1 MIDPLFS
8 IIVPVYNSC
17 DSLSRCIRHIVNQ
30 DFKNYELLLI
40 DDGSTDDSGAICDEY
55 ALKCDRVNVFH
66 KQNGGVSTA
75 RNLGLEKAHGK
86 YIVFVDS
93 DDVID
98 INFLSIIQGYLNDDI
113 DLIHYGWYYIDGKHT
128 LKHDVCK
135 VSTCLTLKEVCRKNI
150 FHGFVWSYVFKN
162 DIIKKNKLFF
172 SKKLNYAEDWEFILR
187 YYMYVNKMQVL
198 KDCPYSQFMRPGSA
212 TNRELGEKY
221 ISDNFEMYRRVMSI
235 SSNYPKY
242 IRNFYKRRIKDINMW
257 MVNNVLFKNKPLLS
271 RYKAEC
277 EKLYREYKPLTFSIM
292 LWTPLFLGKNSYKF
306 ICMLY
311 NKANKYPFIQ
321 NIM

>member
-1 MIDPLFS
+1 MTKPLFS
-8 IIVPVYNSC
+8 IIMPVYNVEHY
-17 DSLSRCIRHIVNQ
+17 LSESINSILMQSGDWELIIV
-30 DFKNYELLLI
+30 
-40 DDGSTDDSGAICDEY
+40 DDGSCDNSSSICDY
-55 ALKCDRVNVFH
+55 YKKIDNRINVFH
-66 KQNGGVSTA
+66 KNNDGVSSA
-75 RNLGLEKAHGK
+75 RNYGIEKATGK

-150 FHGFVWSYVFKN
+150 FHGFVWSYVFKK
-162 DIIKKNKLFF
+162 DIIKKNKLSF
-172 SKKLNYAEDWEFILR
+172 STNLNYAEDWEFILK
-187 YYMYVNKMQVL
+187 YYLHVNKMMILEDCLYRQV
-198 KDCPYSQFMRPGSA
+198 MRPGSA

-221 ISDNFEMYRRVMSI
+221 INDNFEMYCNIMRI
-235 SSNYPKY
+235 SASNPRF
-242 IRNFYKRRIKDINMW
+242 IRNFYKRSIKDINIW
-257 MVNNVLFKNKPLLS
+257 MVNNVLYKNKKLFS
-271 RYKAEC
+271 VYKDKLC
-277 EKLYREYKPLTFSIM
+277 KLYGVYKPLFFSIV
-292 LWTPLFLGKNSYKF
+292 LWTPLFFKKKSYEF

-311 NKANKYPFIQ
+311 NKAKNCRFIQ

>member
-1 MIDPLFS
+1 M
-8 IIVPVYNSC
+8 PVYNVEHY
-17 DSLSRCIRHIVNQ
+17 LSESINSILMQ
-30 DFKNYELLLI
+30 SGDWEFI
-40 DDGSTDDSGAICDEY
+40 IFDDGSCDYSSSICDY
-55 ALKCDRVNVFH
+55 YKKIDNRINVFH
-66 KQNGGVSTA
+66 KNNDGVSSA
-75 RNLGLEKAHGK
+75 RNYGIEKATGK

-150 FHGFVWSYVFKN
+150 FHGFVWSYVFKS
-162 DIIKKNKLFF
+162 DIIKDNKLYF
-172 SKKLNYAEDWEFILR
+172 LTNLDYAEDWEFILK
-187 YYMYVNKMQVL
+187 YYLYVNKMQIL
-198 KDCPYSQFMRPGSA
+198 KDCLYSQVMRPGSA

-277 EKLYREYKPLTFSIM
+277 EKLYRVYKPLTFSIM

>member
-1 MIDPLFS
+1 MTKPLFS
-8 IIVPVYNSC
+8 IIMPVYNVEHY
-17 DSLSRCIRHIVNQ
+17 LSESINSILMQSGDWELIIV
-30 DFKNYELLLI
+30 
-40 DDGSTDDSGAICDEY
+40 DDGSCDNSSSICDY
-55 ALKCDRVNVFH
+55 YKKIDNRINVFH
-66 KQNGGVSTA
+66 KNNDGVSSA
-75 RNLGLEKAHGK
+75 RNYGIEKATGK

-113 DLIHYGWYYIDGKHT
+113 DLIHYGWYYIDGKQT
-128 LKHDVCK
+128 FRHDVCK

-150 FHGFVWSYVFKN
+150 FHGFVWSYVFKS
-162 DIIKKNKLFF
+162 DIIKDNKLHF
-172 SKKLNYAEDWEFILR
+172 LTNLDYAEDWEFILK
-187 YYMYVNKMQVL
+187 YYLYVNKML
-198 KDCPYSQFMRPGSA
+198 ILEDCLYSQVMRPGSA

-221 ISDNFEMYRRVMSI
+221 IGDNFEMYRRVMSI

-277 EKLYREYKPLTFSIM
+277 EKLYRVYKPLTFSIM

>member
-1 MIDPLFS
+1 MTKPLFS
-8 IIVPVYNSC
+8 IIMPVYNVEHY
-17 DSLSRCIRHIVNQ
+17 LSESINSILMQSGDWELIIV
-30 DFKNYELLLI
+30 
-40 DDGSTDDSGAICDEY
+40 DDGSCDNSSSICDY
-55 ALKCDRVNVFH
+55 YKKIDNRINVFH
-66 KQNGGVSTA
+66 KNNDGVSSA
-75 RNLGLEKAHGK
+75 RNYGIEKATGK

-113 DLIHYGWYYIDGKHT
+113 DLIHYGWYYIDGKQT
-128 LKHDVCK
+128 FRHDVCK
-135 VSTCLTLKEVCRKNI
+135 VSTCLTLKKVCRKNI
-150 FHGFVWSYVFKN
+150 FHGFVWSYVFKS
-162 DIIKKNKLFF
+162 DIIKDNNLYF
-172 SKKLNYAEDWEFILR
+172 LTNLDYAEDWEFILK
-187 YYMYVNKMQVL
+187 YYLYVNKML
-198 KDCPYSQFMRPGSA
+198 ILEDCLYSQVMRPGSA

-221 ISDNFEMYRRVMSI
+221 IGDNFEMYRRVMSI

-271 RYKAEC
+271 RYKVEC
-277 EKLYREYKPLTFSIM
+277 EKLYRVYKPLNFSIM
-292 LWTPLFLGKNSYKF
+292 LWAPLFLKKRSYEF

>member
-1 MIDPLFS
+1 M
-8 IIVPVYNSC
+8 PVYNVEHY
-17 DSLSRCIRHIVNQ
+17 LSESINSILMQSGDWELIIV
-30 DFKNYELLLI
+30 
-40 DDGSTDDSGAICDEY
+40 DDGSCDNSSSICDY
-55 ALKCDRVNVFH
+55 YKKIDNRINVFH
-66 KQNGGVSTA
+66 KNNDGVSSA
-75 RNLGLEKAHGK
+75 RNYGIEKATGK

-150 FHGFVWSYVFKN
+150 FHGFVWSYVFKK
-162 DIIKKNKLFF
+162 DIIKKNKLSF
-172 SKKLNYAEDWEFILR
+172 STNLNYAEDWEFILK
-187 YYMYVNKMQVL
+187 YYLHVNKMMILEDCLYRQV
-198 KDCPYSQFMRPGSA
+198 MRPGSA

-221 ISDNFEMYRRVMSI
+221 INDNFEMYCNIMRI
-235 SSNYPKY
+235 SASNPRF

>member
-1 MIDPLFS
+1 MTKPLFS
-8 IIVPVYNSC
+8 IIMPVYNVEHY
-17 DSLSRCIRHIVNQ
+17 LSESINSILMQSGDWELIIV
-30 DFKNYELLLI
+30 
-40 DDGSTDDSGAICDEY
+40 DDGSCDNSSSICDY
-55 ALKCDRVNVFH
+55 YKKIDNRINVFH
-66 KQNGGVSTA
+66 KNNDGVSSA
-75 RNLGLEKAHGK
+75 RNYGIEKATGK

-150 FHGFVWSYVFKN
+150 FHGFVWSYVFKK
-162 DIIKKNKLFF
+162 DIIKKNKLSF
-172 SKKLNYAEDWEFILR
+172 STNLNYAEDWEFILK
-187 YYMYVNKMQVL
+187 YYLHVNKMMILEDCLYRQV
-198 KDCPYSQFMRPGSA
+198 MRPGSA

-221 ISDNFEMYRRVMSI
+221 INDNFEMYCNIMRI
-235 SSNYPKY
+235 SASNPRF

-277 EKLYREYKPLTFSIM
+277 EKLYRVYKPLTFSIM

>member
-17 DSLSRCIRHIVNQ
+17 DSLSRCIRHLVNQ

-113 DLIHYGWYYIDGKHT
+113 DLIHFGWYYIDGKQIF
-128 LKHDVCK
+128 KHDVCK
-135 VSTCLTLKEVCRKNI
+135 VSTSLTIKEVCRKNI

-162 DIIKKNKLFF
+162 DIIKKNKLSF
-172 SKKLNYAEDWEFILR
+172 STNLNYAEDWEFILR

-221 ISDNFEMYRRVMSI
+221 INDNFEMYCNIMRI
-235 SSNYPKY
+235 SASNPRF

-277 EKLYREYKPLTFSIM
+277 EKLYRVYKPLTFSIM

-311 NKANKYPFIQ
+311 NKTNKYPFIQ

>member
-1 MIDPLFS
+1 MTKPLFS
-8 IIVPVYNSC
+8 IIMPVYNVEHY
-17 DSLSRCIRHIVNQ
+17 LSESINSILMQSGDWELIIV
-30 DFKNYELLLI
+30 
-40 DDGSTDDSGAICDEY
+40 DDGSCDNSSSICDY
-55 ALKCDRVNVFH
+55 YKKIDNRINVFH
-66 KQNGGVSTA
+66 KNNDGVSSA
-75 RNLGLEKAHGK
+75 RNYGIEKATGK

-150 FHGFVWSYVFKN
+150 FHGFVWSYVFKK
-162 DIIKKNKLFF
+162 DIIKKNKLSF
-172 SKKLNYAEDWEFILR
+172 STNLNYAEDWEFILK
-187 YYMYVNKMQVL
+187 YYLHVNKMMILEDCLYRQV
-198 KDCPYSQFMRPGSA
+198 MRPGSA

-221 ISDNFEMYRRVMSI
+221 INDNFEMYCNIMRI
-235 SSNYPKY
+235 SASNPRF
-242 IRNFYKRRIKDINMW
+242 IRNFYKRSIKDINIW
-257 MVNNVLFKNKPLLS
+257 MVNNVLYKNKKLFS
-271 RYKAEC
+271 VYKDKLC
-277 EKLYREYKPLTFSIM
+277 KLYGVYKPLFFSIV
-292 LWTPLFLGKNSYKF
+292 LWTPLFLKKKSYEF
-306 ICMLY
+306 ICTLY

>member
-1 MIDPLFS
+1 MTKPLFS
-8 IIVPVYNSC
+8 IIMPVYNVEHY
-17 DSLSRCIRHIVNQ
+17 LSESINSILMQSGDWELIIV
-30 DFKNYELLLI
+30 
-40 DDGSTDDSGAICDEY
+40 DDGSCDNSSSICDY
-55 ALKCDRVNVFH
+55 YKKIDNRINVFH
-66 KQNGGVSTA
+66 KNNDGVSSA
-75 RNLGLEKAHGK
+75 RNYGIEKATGK

-150 FHGFVWSYVFKN
+150 FHGFVWSYVFKK
-162 DIIKKNKLFF
+162 DIIKKNKLSF
-172 SKKLNYAEDWEFILR
+172 STNLNYAEDWEFILK
-187 YYMYVNKMQVL
+187 YYLYVNKMQIL
-198 KDCPYSQFMRPGSA
+198 KDCLYSQVMRPGSA

-242 IRNFYKRRIKDINMW
+242 IRNFYKRRIKDINL
-257 MVNNVLFKNKPLLS
+257 NSATLLQ
-271 RYKAEC
+271 
-277 EKLYREYKPLTFSIM
+277 I
-292 LWTPLFLGKNSYKF
+292 
-306 ICMLY
+306 
-311 NKANKYPFIQ
+311 
-321 NIM
+321 

>member
-1 MIDPLFS
+1 M
-8 IIVPVYNSC
+8 PVYNVEHY
-17 DSLSRCIRHIVNQ
+17 LSESINSILMQSGDWELIIV
-30 DFKNYELLLI
+30 
-40 DDGSTDDSGAICDEY
+40 DDGSCDNSSSICDY
-55 ALKCDRVNVFH
+55 YKKIDNRINVFH
-66 KQNGGVSTA
+66 KNNDGVSSA
-75 RNLGLEKAHGK
+75 RNYGIEKATGK

-113 DLIHYGWYYIDGKHT
+113 DLIHYGWYYIDGKQT
-128 LKHDVCK
+128 FRHDVCK
-135 VSTCLTLKEVCRKNI
+135 VSTCLTLKKVCRKNI
-150 FHGFVWSYVFKN
+150 FHGFVWSYVFKS
-162 DIIKKNKLFF
+162 DIIKDNNLYF
-172 SKKLNYAEDWEFILR
+172 LTNLDYAEDWEFILK
-187 YYMYVNKMQVL
+187 YYLYVNKML
-198 KDCPYSQFMRPGSA
+198 ILEDCLYSQVMRPGSA

-221 ISDNFEMYRRVMSI
+221 IGDNFEMYRRVMSI

-271 RYKAEC
+271 RYKVEC
-277 EKLYREYKPLTFSIM
+277 EKLYRVYKPLNFSIM
-292 LWTPLFLGKNSYKF
+292 LWAPLFLKKRSYEF

>member
-1 MIDPLFS
+1 M
-8 IIVPVYNSC
+8 PVYNVEHY
-17 DSLSRCIRHIVNQ
+17 LSESINSILMQSGDWELIIV
-30 DFKNYELLLI
+30 
-40 DDGSTDDSGAICDEY
+40 DDGSCDNSSSICDY
-55 ALKCDRVNVFH
+55 YKKIDNRINVFH
-66 KQNGGVSTA
+66 KNNDGVSSA
-75 RNLGLEKAHGK
+75 RNYGIEKATGK

-113 DLIHYGWYYIDGKHT
+113 DLIHYGWYYIDGKQT
-128 LKHDVCK
+128 FRHDVCK
-135 VSTCLTLKEVCRKNI
+135 VSTCLTLKKVCRKNI
-150 FHGFVWSYVFKN
+150 FHGFVWSYVFKS
-162 DIIKKNKLFF
+162 DIIKDNNLYF
-172 SKKLNYAEDWEFILR
+172 LTNLDYAEDWEFILK
-187 YYMYVNKMQVL
+187 YYLYVNKML
-198 KDCPYSQFMRPGSA
+198 ILEDCLYSQVMRPGSA

-221 ISDNFEMYRRVMSI
+221 IGDNFEMYRRVMSI

-277 EKLYREYKPLTFSIM
+277 EKLYRVYKPLNFSIM
-292 LWTPLFLGKNSYKF
+292 LWAPLFLKKRSYEF

>member
-1 MIDPLFS
+1 MEDFLFS
-8 IIVPVYNSC
+8 VIIPIYNSC
-17 DSLSRCIRHIVNQ
+17 DCLNRCIASIVNQ
-30 DFKNYELLLI
+30 SFKNYELLLI
-40 DDGSTDDSGAICDEY
+40 DDGSTDGSEIICDEY
-55 ALKCDRVNVFH
+55 ALKYDRINVFH
-66 KQNGGVSTA
+66 KQNGGVSSA
-75 RNLGLEKAHGK
+75 RNLGLAKARGK
-86 YIVFVDS
+86 FIIFVDS
-93 DDVID
+93 DDEVETD
-98 INFLSIIQGYLNDDI
+98 FLSVIQNYLNDDV
-113 DLIHYGWYYIDGKHT
+113 DLIHYGWYYKDGKHT

-150 FHGFVWSYVFKN
+150 FHGFVWSYVFKK
-162 DIIKKNKLFF
+162 DIIKKNKLSF
-172 SKKLNYAEDWEFILR
+172 STNLNYAEDWEFILR

-221 ISDNFEMYRRVMSI
+221 ISDNFEMYRRVMSL
-235 SSNYPKY
+235 SSDYPKY

-277 EKLYREYKPLTFSIM
+277 EKLYRVYKPLTFSIM
-292 LWTPLFLGKNSYKF
+292 FWTPLFLKKKSYEF

-311 NKANKYPFIQ
+311 NKANKYLLIQ

>member
-1 MIDPLFS
+1 MEDFLFS
-8 IIVPVYNSC
+8 VIIPIYNSC
-17 DSLSRCIRHIVNQ
+17 DCLNRCIASIVNQ
-30 DFKNYELLLI
+30 SFQNYELLLI
-40 DDGSTDDSGAICDEY
+40 DDGSTDGSEIICDEY
-55 ALKCDRVNVFH
+55 ASKYDRINVFH
-66 KQNGGVSTA
+66 KKNGGVSSA
-75 RNLGLEKAHGK
+75 RNLGLANARGK
-86 YIVFVDS
+86 YVVFVDS

-98 INFLSIIQGYLNDDI
+98 TNFFSIIQGYLNDDV
-113 DLIHYGWYYIDGKHT
+113 DLIHYGWYYIDGKQT
-128 LKHDVCK
+128 FRHDVCK

-150 FHGFVWSYVFKN
+150 FHGFVWSYVFKS
-162 DIIKKNKLFF
+162 DIIKDNKLHF
-172 SKKLNYAEDWEFILR
+172 LTNLDYAEDWEFILK
-187 YYMYVNKMQVL
+187 YYLYVNKML
-198 KDCPYSQFMRPGSA
+198 ILEDCLYSQVMRPGSA

-221 ISDNFEMYRRVMSI
+221 IGDNFEMYRRVMSI

-271 RYKAEC
+271 RYKVEC
-277 EKLYREYKPLTFSIM
+277 EKLYRVYKPLTFSIM
-292 LWTPLFLGKNSYKF
+292 LWAPLFLKKRSYEF

>member
-1 MIDPLFS
+1 MTKPLFS
-8 IIVPVYNSC
+8 IIMPVYNVEHY
-17 DSLSRCIRHIVNQ
+17 LSESINSILMQSGDWELIIV
-30 DFKNYELLLI
+30 
-40 DDGSTDDSGAICDEY
+40 DDGSCDNSSNICDY
-55 ALKCDRVNVFH
+55 YKKIDNRINVFH
-66 KQNGGVSTA
+66 KNNNDGVSSA
-75 RNLGLEKAHGK
+75 RNYGIEKATGK

-150 FHGFVWSYVFKN
+150 FHGFVWSYVFKK
-162 DIIKKNKLFF
+162 DIIKKNKLSF
-172 SKKLNYAEDWEFILR
+172 STNLNYAEDWEFILR

-277 EKLYREYKPLTFSIM
+277 EKLYRVYKPLTFSIM

>member
-1 MIDPLFS
+1 M
-8 IIVPVYNSC
+8 PVYNVEHY
-17 DSLSRCIRHIVNQ
+17 LSESINSILMQSGDWELIIV
-30 DFKNYELLLI
+30 
-40 DDGSTDDSGAICDEY
+40 DDGSCDNSSSICDY
-55 ALKCDRVNVFH
+55 YKKIDNRINVFH
-66 KQNGGVSTA
+66 KNNDGVSSA
-75 RNLGLEKAHGK
+75 RNYGIEKATGK

-150 FHGFVWSYVFKN
+150 FHGFVWSYVFKK
-162 DIIKKNKLFF
+162 DIIKKNKLSF
-172 SKKLNYAEDWEFILR
+172 STNLNYAEDWEFILK
-187 YYMYVNKMQVL
+187 YYLHVNKMMILEDCLYRQV
-198 KDCPYSQFMRPGSA
+198 MRPGSA

-221 ISDNFEMYRRVMSI
+221 INDNFEMYCNIMRI
-235 SSNYPKY
+235 SASNPRF
-242 IRNFYKRRIKDINMW
+242 IRNFYKRSIKDINIW
-257 MVNNVLFKNKPLLS
+257 MVNNVLYKNKKLFS
-271 RYKAEC
+271 VYKDKLC
-277 EKLYREYKPLTFSIM
+277 KLYGVYKPLFFSIV
-292 LWTPLFLGKNSYKF
+292 LWTPLFLKKKSYEF
-306 ICMLY
+306 ICTLY

>member
-1 MIDPLFS
+1 MTKPLFS
-8 IIVPVYNSC
+8 IIMPVYNVEHY
-17 DSLSRCIRHIVNQ
+17 LSESINSILMQSGDWELIIV
-30 DFKNYELLLI
+30 
-40 DDGSTDDSGAICDEY
+40 DDGSCDNSSSICDY
-55 ALKCDRVNVFH
+55 YKKIDNRINVFH
-66 KQNGGVSTA
+66 KNNDGVSSA
-75 RNLGLEKAHGK
+75 RNYGIEKATGK

-113 DLIHYGWYYIDGKHT
+113 DLIHYGWYYIDGKQT
-128 LKHDVCK
+128 FRHDVCK

-150 FHGFVWSYVFKN
+150 FHGFVWSYVFKS
-162 DIIKKNKLFF
+162 DIIKDNKLHF
-172 SKKLNYAEDWEFILR
+172 LTNLDYAEDWEFILK
-187 YYMYVNKMQVL
+187 YYLYVNKML
-198 KDCPYSQFMRPGSA
+198 ILEDCLYSQVMRPGSA

-221 ISDNFEMYRRVMSI
+221 IGDNFEMYRRVTSI

-277 EKLYREYKPLTFSIM
+277 EKLYRVYKPLTFSIM

>member
-221 ISDNFEMYRRVMSI
+221 ISDNFEMYRRVMSL
-235 SSNYPKY
+235 SSDYPKY

-277 EKLYREYKPLTFSIM
+277 EKLYRVYKPLTFSIM
-292 LWTPLFLGKNSYKF
+292 FWAPLFLKKKSYEF

-311 NKANKYPFIQ
+311 NKANKYLFIQ

>member
-1 MIDPLFS
+1 
-8 IIVPVYNSC
+8 
-17 DSLSRCIRHIVNQ
+17 
-30 DFKNYELLLI
+30 
-40 DDGSTDDSGAICDEY
+40 
-55 ALKCDRVNVFH
+55 
-66 KQNGGVSTA
+66 
-75 RNLGLEKAHGK
+75 
-86 YIVFVDS
+86 
-93 DDVID
+93 
-98 INFLSIIQGYLNDDI
+98 
-113 DLIHYGWYYIDGKHT
+113 
-128 LKHDVCK
+128 
-135 VSTCLTLKEVCRKNI
+135 
-150 FHGFVWSYVFKN
+150 
-162 DIIKKNKLFF
+162 
-172 SKKLNYAEDWEFILR
+172 
-187 YYMYVNKMQVL
+187 MQVL

-221 ISDNFEMYRRVMSI
+221 INDNFEMYCNIMRI
-235 SSNYPKY
+235 SASNPRF

-277 EKLYREYKPLTFSIM
+277 EKLYRVYKPLTFSIM

>member
-1 MIDPLFS
+1 M
-8 IIVPVYNSC
+8 PVYNVEHY
-17 DSLSRCIRHIVNQ
+17 LSESINSILMQSGDWELIIV
-30 DFKNYELLLI
+30 
-40 DDGSTDDSGAICDEY
+40 DDGSCDNSSSICDY
-55 ALKCDRVNVFH
+55 YKKIDNRINVFH
-66 KQNGGVSTA
+66 KNSDGVSSA
-75 RNLGLEKAHGK
+75 RNYGIEKATGK

-113 DLIHYGWYYIDGKHT
+113 DLIHYGWYYIDGKQT
-128 LKHDVCK
+128 FRHDVCK

-150 FHGFVWSYVFKN
+150 FHGFVWSYVFKS
-162 DIIKKNKLFF
+162 DIIKDNKLHF
-172 SKKLNYAEDWEFILR
+172 LTNLDYAEDWEFILK
-187 YYMYVNKMQVL
+187 YYLYVNKML
-198 KDCPYSQFMRPGSA
+198 ILEDCLYSQVMRPGSA

-221 ISDNFEMYRRVMSI
+221 IGDNFEMYRRVMSI

-277 EKLYREYKPLTFSIM
+277 EKLYRVYKPLTFSIM

>member
-1 MIDPLFS
+1 MVDFLFS
-8 IIVPVYNSC
+8 VIIPIYNSC
-17 DSLSRCIRHIVNQ
+17 DCLNRCIASIVNQ
-30 DFKNYELLLI
+30 SFQNYELLLI
-40 DDGSTDDSGAICDEY
+40 DDGSTDGSEIICDEY
-55 ALKCDRVNVFH
+55 ASKYDRINVFH
-66 KQNGGVSTA
+66 KQNGGVGSA
-75 RNLGLEKAHGK
+75 RNLGLAKARGK
-86 YIVFVDS
+86 FIIFVDS
-93 DDVID
+93 DDEVETD
-98 INFLSIIQGYLNDDI
+98 FLSVIQNYLNDDV
-113 DLIHYGWYYIDGKHT
+113 DLIHYGWYYKDGKHT

-150 FHGFVWSYVFKN
+150 FHGFVWSYVFKK
-162 DIIKKNKLFF
+162 DIIKKNKLSF
-172 SKKLNYAEDWEFILR
+172 STNLNYAEDWEFILK
-187 YYMYVNKMQVL
+187 YYLHVNKMMILEDCLYRQV
-198 KDCPYSQFMRPGSA
+198 MRPGSA

-221 ISDNFEMYRRVMSI
+221 INDNFEMYCNIMRI
-235 SSNYPKY
+235 SASNPRF

-277 EKLYREYKPLTFSIM
+277 EKLYRVYKPLTFSIM

>member
-1 MIDPLFS
+1 M
-8 IIVPVYNSC
+8 PVYNVEHY
-17 DSLSRCIRHIVNQ
+17 LSESINSILMQSGDWELIIV
-30 DFKNYELLLI
+30 
-40 DDGSTDDSGAICDEY
+40 DDGSCDNSSSICDY
-55 ALKCDRVNVFH
+55 YKKIDNRINVFH
-66 KQNGGVSTA
+66 KNNDGVSSA
-75 RNLGLEKAHGK
+75 RNYGIEKATGK

-150 FHGFVWSYVFKN
+150 FHGFVWSYVFKS
-162 DIIKKNKLFF
+162 DIIKDNKLHF
-172 SKKLNYAEDWEFILR
+172 LTNLDYAEDWEFILK
-187 YYMYVNKMQVL
+187 YYLYVNKML
-198 KDCPYSQFMRPGSA
+198 ILEDCLYSQVMRPGSA

-221 ISDNFEMYRRVMSI
+221 IGDNFEMYRRVMSI

-257 MVNNVLFKNKPLLS
+257 MVNNILFKNKPLLS

-277 EKLYREYKPLTFSIM
+277 EKLYRVYKPLTFSIM

>member
-1 MIDPLFS
+1 M
-8 IIVPVYNSC
+8 N
-17 DSLSRCIRHIVNQ
+17 RCIASIVNQ
-30 DFKNYELLLI
+30 SFQNYELLLI
-40 DDGSTDDSGAICDEY
+40 DDGSTDGSEIICDEY
-55 ALKCDRVNVFH
+55 ASKYDRINVFH
-66 KQNGGVSTA
+66 KQNGGVGSA
-75 RNLGLEKAHGK
+75 RNLGLAKARGK
-86 YIVFVDS
+86 FIIFVDS
-93 DDVID
+93 DDEVETD
-98 INFLSIIQGYLNDDI
+98 FLSVIQNYLNDDV
-113 DLIHYGWYYIDGKHT
+113 DLIHYGWYYKDGKHT

-150 FHGFVWSYVFKN
+150 FHGFVWSYVFKK
-162 DIIKKNKLFF
+162 DIIKKNKLSF
-172 SKKLNYAEDWEFILR
+172 STNLNYAEDWEFILK
-187 YYMYVNKMQVL
+187 YYLHVNKMMILEDCLYRQV
-198 KDCPYSQFMRPGSA
+198 MRPGSA

-221 ISDNFEMYRRVMSI
+221 INDNFEMYCNIMRI
-235 SSNYPKY
+235 SASNPRF

-277 EKLYREYKPLTFSIM
+277 EKLYRVYKPLTFSIM

>member
-1 MIDPLFS
+1 MTKPLFS
-8 IIVPVYNSC
+8 IIMPVYNVEHY
-17 DSLSRCIRHIVNQ
+17 LSESINSILMQSGDWELIIV
-30 DFKNYELLLI
+30 
-40 DDGSTDDSGAICDEY
+40 DDGSCDNSSSICDY
-55 ALKCDRVNVFH
+55 YKKIDNRINVFH
-66 KQNGGVSTA
+66 KNNDGVSSA
-75 RNLGLEKAHGK
+75 RNYGIEKATGK

-150 FHGFVWSYVFKN
+150 FHGFVWSYVFKK
-162 DIIKKNKLFF
+162 DIIKKNKLSF
-172 SKKLNYAEDWEFILR
+172 STNLNYAEDWEFILK
-187 YYMYVNKMQVL
+187 YYLHVNKMMILEDCLYRQV
-198 KDCPYSQFMRPGSA
+198 MRPGSA

-221 ISDNFEMYRRVMSI
+221 INDNFEMYCNIMRI
-235 SSNYPKY
+235 SASNPRF

>member
-1 MIDPLFS
+1 M
-8 IIVPVYNSC
+8 PVYNVEHY
-17 DSLSRCIRHIVNQ
+17 LSESINSILMQSGDWELIIV
-30 DFKNYELLLI
+30 
-40 DDGSTDDSGAICDEY
+40 DDGSCDNSSSICDY
-55 ALKCDRVNVFH
+55 YKKIDNRINVFH
-66 KQNGGVSTA
+66 KNNDGVSSA
-75 RNLGLEKAHGK
+75 RNYGIEKATGK

-113 DLIHYGWYYIDGKHT
+113 DLIHYGWYYIDGKQT
-128 LKHDVCK
+128 FRHDVCK
-135 VSTCLTLKEVCRKNI
+135 VSTCLTLKKVCRKNI
-150 FHGFVWSYVFKN
+150 FHGFVWSYVFKS
-162 DIIKKNKLFF
+162 DIIKDNNLYF
-172 SKKLNYAEDWEFILR
+172 LTNLDYAEDWEFILK
-187 YYMYVNKMQVL
+187 YYLYVNKML
-198 KDCPYSQFMRPGSA
+198 ILEDCLYSQVMRPGSA

-221 ISDNFEMYRRVMSI
+221 IGDNFEMYRRVMSI

-277 EKLYREYKPLTFSIM
+277 EKLYRVYKPLTFSIM

>member
-1 MIDPLFS
+1 MTKPLFS
-8 IIVPVYNSC
+8 IIMPVYNVEHY
-17 DSLSRCIRHIVNQ
+17 LSESINSILMQSGDWELIIV
-30 DFKNYELLLI
+30 
-40 DDGSTDDSGAICDEY
+40 DDGSCDNSSSICDY
-55 ALKCDRVNVFH
+55 YKKIDNRINVFH
-66 KQNGGVSTA
+66 KNNDGVSSA
-75 RNLGLEKAHGK
+75 RNYGIEKATGK

-150 FHGFVWSYVFKN
+150 FHGFVWSYVFKK
-162 DIIKKNKLFF
+162 DIIKKNKLSF
-172 SKKLNYAEDWEFILR
+172 STNLNYAEDWEFILK
-187 YYMYVNKMQVL
+187 YYLYVNKMQIL
-198 KDCPYSQFMRPGSA
+198 KDCLYSQVMRPGSA

-242 IRNFYKRRIKDINMW
+242 IRNFYKRSIKDINIW
-257 MVNNVLFKNKPLLS
+257 MVNNVLYKNKKLFS
-271 RYKAEC
+271 VYKDKLC
-277 EKLYREYKPLTFSIM
+277 KLYGVYKPLFFSIV
-292 LWTPLFLGKNSYKF
+292 LWTPLFFKKKSYEF

-311 NKANKYPFIQ
+311 NKAKNCRFIQ

>member
-1 MIDPLFS
+1 M
-8 IIVPVYNSC
+8 PVYNVEHY
-17 DSLSRCIRHIVNQ
+17 LSESINSILMQSGDWELIIV
-30 DFKNYELLLI
+30 
-40 DDGSTDDSGAICDEY
+40 DDGSCDNSSSICDY
-55 ALKCDRVNVFH
+55 YKKIDNRINVFH
-66 KQNGGVSTA
+66 KNNDGVSSA
-75 RNLGLEKAHGK
+75 RNYGIEKATGK

-150 FHGFVWSYVFKN
+150 FHGFVWSYVFKK
-162 DIIKKNKLFF
+162 DIIKKNKLSF
-172 SKKLNYAEDWEFILR
+172 STNLNYAEDWEFILK
-187 YYMYVNKMQVL
+187 YYLHVNKMMILEDCLYRQV
-198 KDCPYSQFMRPGSA
+198 MRPGSA

-221 ISDNFEMYRRVMSI
+221 INDNFEMYCNIMRI
-235 SSNYPKY
+235 SASNPRF
-242 IRNFYKRRIKDINMW
+242 IRNFYKRSIKDINIW
-257 MVNNVLFKNKPLLS
+257 MVNNVLYKNKKLFS
-271 RYKAEC
+271 VYKDKLC
-277 EKLYREYKPLTFSIM
+277 KLYGVYKPLFFSIV
-292 LWTPLFLGKNSYKF
+292 LWTPLFFKKKSYEF

-311 NKANKYPFIQ
+311 NKAKNCRFIQ

>member
-1 MIDPLFS
+1 M
-8 IIVPVYNSC
+8 PVYNVEHY
-17 DSLSRCIRHIVNQ
+17 LSESINSILMQSGDWELIIV
-30 DFKNYELLLI
+30 
-40 DDGSTDDSGAICDEY
+40 DDGSCDNSSSICDY
-55 ALKCDRVNVFH
+55 YKKIDNRINVFH
-66 KQNGGVSTA
+66 KNNDGVSSA
-75 RNLGLEKAHGK
+75 RNYGIEKATGK

-98 INFLSIIQGYLNDDI
+98 INFLSIIQGYLNDDV
-113 DLIHYGWYYIDGKHT
+113 DLIHYGWYYIDGKQT

-135 VSTCLTLKEVCRKNI
+135 VSTSLTLKEVCRKNI

-221 ISDNFEMYRRVMSI
+221 ISDNFEMYRRVMSL
-235 SSNYPKY
+235 SSDYPKY

-277 EKLYREYKPLTFSIM
+277 EKLYRVYKPLTFSIM
-292 LWTPLFLGKNSYKF
+292 FWAPLFLKKKSYEF

-311 NKANKYPFIQ
+311 NKANKYLFIQ

>member
-1 MIDPLFS
+1 M
-8 IIVPVYNSC
+8 PVYNVEHY
-17 DSLSRCIRHIVNQ
+17 LSESINSILMQSGDWELIIV
-30 DFKNYELLLI
+30 
-40 DDGSTDDSGAICDEY
+40 DDGSCDNSSSICDY
-55 ALKCDRVNVFH
+55 YKKIDNRINVFH
-66 KQNGGVSTA
+66 KNNDGVSSA
-75 RNLGLEKAHGK
+75 RNYGIEKATGK

-113 DLIHYGWYYIDGKHT
+113 DLIHYGWYYIDGKQT
-128 LKHDVCK
+128 FRHDVCK
-135 VSTCLTLKEVCRKNI
+135 VSTCLTLKKVCRKNI
-150 FHGFVWSYVFKN
+150 FHGFVWSYVFKS
-162 DIIKKNKLFF
+162 DIIKDNNLYF
-172 SKKLNYAEDWEFILR
+172 LTNLDYAEDWEFILK
-187 YYMYVNKMQVL
+187 YYLYVNKML
-198 KDCPYSQFMRPGSA
+198 ILEDCLYSQVMRPGSA

-221 ISDNFEMYRRVMSI
+221 IGDNFEMYRRVMSI

-271 RYKAEC
+271 RYKVEC
-277 EKLYREYKPLTFSIM
+277 EKLYRVYKPLTFSIM
-292 LWTPLFLGKNSYKF
+292 LWAPLFLKKRSYEF

>member
-1 MIDPLFS
+1 M
-8 IIVPVYNSC
+8 PVYNVEHY
-17 DSLSRCIRHIVNQ
+17 LSESINSILMQSGDWELIIV
-30 DFKNYELLLI
+30 
-40 DDGSTDDSGAICDEY
+40 DDGSCDNSSSICDY
-55 ALKCDRVNVFH
+55 YKKIDNRINVFH
-66 KQNGGVSTA
+66 KNNDGVSSA
-75 RNLGLEKAHGK
+75 RNYGIEKATGK

-113 DLIHYGWYYIDGKHT
+113 DLIHYGWYYIDGKQT
-128 LKHDVCK
+128 FRHDVCK

-150 FHGFVWSYVFKN
+150 FHGFVWSYVFKS
-162 DIIKKNKLFF
+162 DIIKDNKLHF
-172 SKKLNYAEDWEFILR
+172 LTNLDYAEDWEFILK
-187 YYMYVNKMQVL
+187 YYLYVNKML
-198 KDCPYSQFMRPGSA
+198 ILEDCLYSQVMRPGSA

-221 ISDNFEMYRRVMSI
+221 IGDNFEMYRRVMSI

-277 EKLYREYKPLTFSIM
+277 EKLYRVYKPLTFSIM

>member
-1 MIDPLFS
+1 M
-8 IIVPVYNSC
+8 PVYNVEHY
-17 DSLSRCIRHIVNQ
+17 LSESINSILMQSGDWELIIV
-30 DFKNYELLLI
+30 
-40 DDGSTDDSGAICDEY
+40 DDGSCDNSSSICDY
-55 ALKCDRVNVFH
+55 YKKIDNRINVFH
-66 KQNGGVSTA
+66 KNNDGVSSA
-75 RNLGLEKAHGK
+75 RNYGIEKATGK

-113 DLIHYGWYYIDGKHT
+113 DLIHYGWYYIDGKQT
-128 LKHDVCK
+128 FRHDVCK
-135 VSTCLTLKEVCRKNI
+135 VPTCLTLKKVCRKNI
-150 FHGFVWSYVFKN
+150 FHGFVWSYVFKS
-162 DIIKKNKLFF
+162 DIIKDNNLYF
-172 SKKLNYAEDWEFILR
+172 LTNLDYAEDWEFILK
-187 YYMYVNKMQVL
+187 YYLYVNKML
-198 KDCPYSQFMRPGSA
+198 ILEDCLYSQVMRPGSA

-271 RYKAEC
+271 RYKVEC
-277 EKLYREYKPLTFSIM
+277 EKLYRVYKPLTFSIM
-292 LWTPLFLGKNSYKF
+292 LWAPLFLKKRSYEF